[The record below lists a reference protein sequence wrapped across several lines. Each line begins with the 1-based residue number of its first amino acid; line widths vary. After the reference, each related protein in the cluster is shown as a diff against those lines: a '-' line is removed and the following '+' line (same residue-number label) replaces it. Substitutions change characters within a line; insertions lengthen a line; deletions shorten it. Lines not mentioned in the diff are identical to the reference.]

1 MLYDLVISVVVYKPK
16 IAQLQQTLRSL
27 EKSNL
32 KLKVAIFDNSQNPL
46 DVKDLNINYAVDY
59 FCNKKNLGFGHAHN
73 QNIKK
78 YVDQAP
84 YFLILNPDVYF
95 DTSLLDELLAR
106 MSADPAIGACIPRI
120 CHPQGHIQ
128 VVNRRLPRPIDFV
141 ISFVSHKFRTDL
153 FKTKKYLHY
162 QIADLDMSKPFVC
175 PTISGCFMLFRGDVL
190 KEVQGFDE
198 RFFLY
203 VEDTD
208 LSRRVSENYKIVVFS
223 DLVAFHHWSRG
234 AYRSPKLF
242 LTFIR
247 SITSYFLKW
256 GWFWDSQR
264 EKLNAQVTYY
274 KAPQK
279 PKFLPTTQTPPMNPS
294 SQILSQPPVE
304 NSVLNPAQV

>member
-16 IAQLQQTLRSL
+16 IEQLRQTLRSL

-32 KLKVAIFDNSQNPL
+32 KLKVAIFDNSQEPL
-46 DVKDLNINYAVDY
+46 DVRDLNISYAVDY
-59 FCNKKNLGFGHAHN
+59 FCSKKNLGFGHAHN

-84 YFLILNPDVYF
+84 YVLILNPDVYF
-95 DTSLLDELLAR
+95 DPYLLNELLAR

-120 CHPQGHIQ
+120 CHPQGHLQ
-128 VVNRRLPRPIDFV
+128 VVNRRLPRPIDFA
-141 ISFVSHKFRTDL
+141 ISFVSHKLRTDV
-153 FKTKKYLHY
+153 FKTQKYLHY

-175 PTISGCFMLFRGDVL
+175 PTISGCFMLFRGSVL

-208 LSRRVSENYKIVVFS
+208 LSRRVSEKYKIVVFS

-242 LTFIR
+242 FTFIR
-247 SITSYFLKW
+247 SIASYFTKW

-264 EKLNAQVTYY
+264 EILNAQVSYY

-279 PKFLPTTQTPPMNPS
+279 SKLLSTKPAARTEHSPTQ
-294 SQILSQPPVE
+294 SQQPAE